1 MLKFYS
7 GKKRKCKL
15 RSLYHNKTVQI
26 ISNSNINLS
35 LSEEPIICASVIEC
49 IDEVD
54 DDNYDDN
61 NDSDY
66 ADNSTPTQLMHQDIR
81 QQLTNA
87 KLIDH
92 LCFEKSPQAITTIL
106 NRVSTF
112 IVWAFN
118 KGQETLLTGAS
129 NSIDA
134 MFILHKF
141 ITVNYQIVGEFCSYL
156 RDELNFEYS
165 TVSNWVF
172 DIKKV
177 CEWFAVFRA
186 DRHSV
191 YITSASEYKNI

>member
-15 RSLYHNKTVQI
+15 RSLYHNNTVQI
-26 ISNSNINLS
+26 ISNSNVNLS
-35 LSEEPIICASVIEC
+35 LSEEPIICASVVEC

-54 DDNYDDN
+54 DDNYDNNNDIDEVDDENYDDN
-61 NDSDY
+61 NDIDS

-118 KGQETLLTGAS
+118 KEQGTLF
-129 NSIDA
+129 SISSSLST
-134 MFILHKF
+134 IRLL
-141 ITVNYQIVGEFCSYL
+141 G
-156 RDELNFEYS
+156 NF
-165 TVSNWVF
+165 VP
-172 DIKKV
+172 I
-177 CEWFAVFRA
+177 
-186 DRHSV
+186 
-191 YITSASEYKNI
+191 